1 MRIFVPTTLDSLE
14 LRWTVPAGVA
24 FAVTNSLREAI
35 PGEDEEGLE
44 FEAFRCAAEEAL
56 WCHLD
61 HPNATPLR
69 VVVTVEV
76 SDDAVVDGALCDAN
90 DETVPGR
97 VMVTAALE
105 GTALIA
111 IHVDEPDAAGDIA
124 AALELARALPDDVTV
139 SELPDEFV
147 AACERVNDHDLLWY
161 DPTELSAIPRL

>member
-1 MRIFVPTTLDSLE
+1 MPTTLESLDPS
-14 LRWTVPAGVA
+14 WTVPAGVA
-24 FAVTNSLREAI
+24 FAVTESLRGAI

-61 HPNATPLR
+61 HPKATPLR
-69 VVVTVEV
+69 VVVTVEAPDV
-76 SDDAVVDGALCDAN
+76 AVVDGATIDAN
-90 DETVPGR
+90 GDETVPGR

-111 IHVDEPDAAGDIA
+111 IHVDEPAAAPDIIT
-124 AALELARALPDDVTV
+124 ALELARALPDDVTV

-161 DPTELSAIPRL
+161 DPTELSAIPRP